1 MKSQIRIICFLF
13 VLLLV
18 FSLGGWPNNFDPNA
32 RVSLNFDDT
41 PIGTVL
47 KMLAAQNDLNL
58 VVSSDIEENISIH
71 INDVGLGTALDAIL
85 LPNGL
90 NYYFSENVIIVK
102 KADKQV
108 AGENI
113 AKTYKLKFISAEAA
127 AAAIE
132 PLKSGHGKIIP
143 LAPPPKE
150 DASSTK
156 IKAYDLVVFDAPE
169 NHKLIEVLLEQIDV
183 RRRQITVEAKI
194 IETNLTDDEK
204 LGINWPKSISA
215 SISGVSSPGQQDLSS
230 SDNSTLAATMPL
242 ENGNWQL
249 GHLSIHQMDL
259 VIDYLQQ
266 RNNAKL
272 LSNPRVTTLDNEPAK
287 IDIETIIPIQTI
299 NRFSEGAV
307 IQDIVTFQDE
317 RIGISLEVTPR
328 INNDSTITMQV
339 HPVVEEIIGYTG
351 PADNQK
357 PITSQRSVITTVTV
371 KNNETIA
378 LGGLLKETQIENH
391 SKIFLLSE
399 IPFLGSLF
407 THKTKETKTTDL
419 LILLTPRIID

>member
-1 MKSQIRIICFLF
+1 MKSQIRIICFWFALF
-13 VLLLV
+13 LV
-18 FSLGGWPNNFDPNA
+18 FTQSGWPNNFNPNA
-32 RVSLNFDDT
+32 RVSLNFDET
-41 PIGTVL
+41 PINTVL
-47 KMLAAQNDLNL
+47 KMLAVQNDLNL
-58 VVSSDIEENISIH
+58 VVSSDIKENISIH
-71 INDVGLGTALDAIL
+71 INNVGLNTALDAIL

-90 NYYFSENVIIVK
+90 NYYFSEDVIIVK

-108 AGENI
+108 AGEHI

-132 PLKSGHGKIIP
+132 PLKSGQGKIIP
-143 LAPPPKE
+143 IAPPPKE
-150 DASSTK
+150 DAPEAK
-156 IKAYDLVVFDAPE
+156 IEAYELVVFDTPE
-169 NHKLIEVLLEQIDV
+169 NHQIIGVLLDQIDI
-183 RRRQITVEAKI
+183 RRRQITIEAKI

-215 SISGVSSPGQQDLSS
+215 SINGVAAPGQQSS
-230 SDNSTLAATMPL
+230 SLSDNTTEAAMMPL
-242 ENGNWQL
+242 ETGNWQL
-249 GHLSIHQMDL
+249 GHLSVHQMDI
-259 VIDYLQQ
+259 VIDFLRQ
-266 RNNAKL
+266 RNNSKL

-287 IDIETIIPIQTI
+287 INIETVIPIQTI

-317 RIGISLEVTPR
+317 KIGISLEVTPR
-328 INNDSTITMQV
+328 INNDSTITMRV
-339 HPVVEEIIGYTG
+339 HPIVEEIIGYTG
-351 PADNQK
+351 PAENQK
-357 PITSQRSVITTVTV
+357 PITSRRSITTTVTV

-378 LGGLLKETQIENH
+378 LGGLLKESQIENQ

-407 THKTKETKTTDL
+407 THNTKEIKTTDL